1 MWPALPIRSAGS
13 DFCHGRESISLT
25 RGHARASATSPA
37 FLPKLKEL
45 AQVAE
50 GDFRLHWHGAIRPSR
65 VYGVH
70 GHKIDALFIGL
81 DDPRITHTI
90 TLPLGTFPHLA
101 VGTIWKDGV
110 FDGHDVLDT
119 KTVEI
124 SVPGRD
130 QPRWRPCRL
139 SDVLPEKF
147 YPTHNLATPAGCFLL
162 TTAAGEELIVPYA
175 EILRAWYFFDSQVIP
190 AVLGGAIT
198 LPYVLPLKYLPWV
211 PELSGEGDNGSVRIV
226 HKNRLSI
233 SSAQCLAR
241 LIFDD
246 VARKRTVSISK
257 QIRSRLQDPSIPLPL
272 ILPPFYGPASWDVR
286 CYPVENTQSQAPRF
300 MVQQLLGSN
309 DKLPYNRLERLPLND
324 LRPGSTM
331 ADDLQEILR
340 NTTRNIFEDSNDI
353 ELTGLGPDNSLQA
366 VSVIGLSFGNSA
378 LKVHTVIPAKDEQ
391 THTGKWIKD
400 EDAIIKDASVDPTA
414 DPAPGTPSSSQET
427 GSGTDE
433 VELVHTIDIAEIFG
447 EIVCAVASHPSL
459 RGMNWRGDFP
469 FDRRKVV
476 IKHPT
481 EDTARSFIIARVS
494 NGLRNLYL
502 MDAEPINNEK
512 TGRLIAFEIKSG
524 DTLSLSQLNRWLSSF
539 PSRPGCRWTNTESM
553 RMQLAFERM
562 NHQKN
567 NGGAEDHTRS
577 LFRDRV
583 VNRLLGMILD

>member
-1 MWPALPIRSAGS
+1 M
-13 DFCHGRESISLT
+13 H
-25 RGHARASATSPA
+25 
-37 FLPKLKEL
+37 
-45 AQVAE
+45 
-50 GDFRLHWHGAIRPSR
+50 
-65 VYGVH
+65 GVH
-70 GHKIDALFIGL
+70 GHKIDALFVGL
-81 DDPRITHTI
+81 DDPGVTHTI

-101 VGTIWKDGV
+101 VGTIWKGGV
-110 FDGHDVLDT
+110 FDGHDVLET
-119 KTVEI
+119 KKVEI

-130 QPRWRPCRL
+130 QPRWRPSRL
-139 SDVLPEKF
+139 SDILPEAL
-147 YPTHNLATPAGCFLL
+147 YPIHDLATPAGCFLL
-162 TTAAGEELIVPYA
+162 PTAAGEELIVPYA

-190 AVLGGAIT
+190 AVIGGAIT

-211 PELSGEGDNGSVRIV
+211 PELSGEGDDGSVRIV

-246 VARKRTVSISK
+246 VARQRTVTISQK
-257 QIRSRLQDPSIPLPL
+257 IKLGLRDPSAPLPL

-286 CYPVENTQSQAPRF
+286 CYQVENTQSRTPRF
-300 MVQQLLGSN
+300 MVQQLLGSD

-324 LRPGSTM
+324 LRPGSTI

-353 ELTGLGPDNSLQA
+353 ELTGLGPDDSLQG
-366 VSVIGLSFGNSA
+366 VPLIGLTFGNSA
-378 LKVHTVIPAKDEQ
+378 LRVPTVIPAKDEQ

-400 EDAIIKDASVDPTA
+400 DDANIKDASVDPTA
-414 DPAPGTPSSSQET
+414 SPAPGTPGTPGASQEAT
-427 GSGTDE
+427 SGTDE
-433 VELVHTIDIAEIFG
+433 VELVHTIDIAEMFG

-469 FDRRKVV
+469 FERRKVV

-524 DTLSLSQLNRWLSSF
+524 DTLSLGQLNRWLSSF
-539 PSRPGCRWTNTESM
+539 PSRPGCRWTNTESL

-567 NGGAEDHTRS
+567 NGGAEDHTRT